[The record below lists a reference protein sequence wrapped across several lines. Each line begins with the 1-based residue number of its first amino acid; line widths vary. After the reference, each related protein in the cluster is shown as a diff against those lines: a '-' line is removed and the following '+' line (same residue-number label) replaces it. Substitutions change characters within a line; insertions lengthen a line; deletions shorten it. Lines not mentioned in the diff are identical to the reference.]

1 MMPVRMAPDPACRG
15 VAKGP
20 PAKAS
25 VWSSVGAQVRTE
37 GLGSLADAL
46 DRILCKGVVVD
57 GAVTIGVAGVELI
70 LLDLRLLLAAV
81 DTVYP
86 EGNFFGGCP
95 GPVDPPRPVALP
107 APPAPAYPA
116 PSPAPFAS
124 PPPPT
129 RPAGGGEPSVRMS
142 LLPEDAAPADGT
154 PGGKGPQQGLIKL
167 VLTLVNLLHEVLERQ
182 AVRRMD
188 NGTLTPAQ
196 VEDVGTALYA
206 QAMEIARLRQLF
218 GLSESDLTLRLS
230 ASG

>member
-1 MMPVRMAPDPACRG
+1 MASDPACRG

-37 GLGSLADAL
+37 GLGSLAEAL

-57 GAVTIGVAGVELI
+57 GAVTIGVADVELI
-70 LLDLRLLLAAV
+70 MLDLRLLLAAV
-81 DTVYP
+81 DAVHP
-86 EGNFFGGCP
+86 EGNFFGSCF
-95 GPVDPPRPVALP
+95 GPVEPPRPPALP
-107 APPAPAYPA
+107 APPGQSCPA
-116 PSPAPFAS
+116 PSPAAFAA
-124 PPPPT
+124 PPLPT
-129 RPAGGGEPSVRMS
+129 NPARGDGSSVRMA